1 MNLASILLRHATA
14 RPNHPAI
21 IEGEVTLGHAAAAG
35 RIARYAAHLARHGVG
50 TGDRVGL
57 ALRDSCDHLLLHY
70 AVAWLGA
77 TIVPV
82 DYRWTVPEKTSVT
95 RAFACR
101 CTVLEPG
108 DPAAAQMA
116 GVTFEP
122 AWRDGAAIEAA
133 PVDDENLPVMLS
145 LSSGTTGRPSGSLVS
160 HRELYERWIGQ
171 WVGIGFN
178 GMDRYLLATPLYFGA
193 GRSFGMSF
201 LAAGGSVIFGPQPA
215 TAAGIIDA
223 ARAHRITAM
232 FLVPTQIRRLIDEWH
247 GDGLAL
253 PSVRLLVTT
262 GSAVAPHERRQIIER
277 LTPGFVDYYGTSEAG
292 GISVLAA
299 HEQLG
304 FSDTVGRP
312 AFRVEIEIV
321 DEAGA
326 TVPQGEVGRLRYRG
340 PGVSR
345 LHVDADGGTFTS
357 PDGWHFP
364 GDLARIRPSGHIQL
378 AGRAKDLII
387 RGGVNIYPAEIEAVL
402 SIHPAV
408 AEACVFG
415 RTDRSLGE
423 TIAAAVVLRPGASLD
438 AAGALAHLG
447 ERLARYKLPERI
459 AFVDELPR
467 NTSGKVVRA
476 TLVKLLDD
484 ADQIKS

>member
-1 MNLASILLRHATA
+1 MNLVSILLSHATA
-14 RPNHPAI
+14 RPDHPAL
-21 IEGEVTLGHAAAAG
+21 IEGTNTLDHATAAAL
-35 RIARYAAHLARHGVG
+35 IARYAARLTQCGVAA
-50 TGDRVGL
+50 GDRVGL
-57 ALRDSCDHLLLHY
+57 ALRDTADHLLLHY

-77 TIVPV
+77 TIVPI
-82 DYRWTVPEKTSVT
+82 DHRWTVPEKTSVA
-95 RAFACR
+95 RAFACA
-101 CTVLEPG
+101 CVVIEPG
-108 DPAAAQMA
+108 DPAGAALN
-116 GVTFEP
+116 GVTFDP
-122 AWRDGAAIEAA
+122 TWRDGSASETA
-133 PVDDENLPVMLS
+133 PVDDENLPIMLS

-178 GMDRYLLATPLYFGA
+178 STDRYLLATPLYFGA

-201 LAAGGSVIFGPQPA
+201 LAAGGSVVFCPPPMTPG
-215 TAAGIIDA
+215 GIIDA
-223 ARAHRITAM
+223 ARAHRITTM
-232 FLVPTQIRRLIDEWH
+232 FLVPTQIRALVDEWR

-262 GSAVAPHERRQIIER
+262 GSAVAPHERRQIIEH

-299 HEQLG
+299 HEQLR
-304 FSDTVGRP
+304 FPDTVGRP

-321 DEAGA
+321 DEAG
-326 TVPQGEVGRLRYRG
+326 TPLPEGEVGRLRYRG

-364 GDLARIRPSGHIQL
+364 GDLARCLPSGHIQL

-387 RGGVNIYPAEIEAVL
+387 RGGVNIYPAEIEAAL
-402 SIHPAV
+402 RTHPAV

-415 RTDRSLGE
+415 NADRRLGE
-423 TIAAAVVLRPGASLD
+423 TVVAAIVLRPEAQLD
-438 AAGALAHLG
+438 ATGTLTYLS
-447 ERLARYKLPERI
+447 ERLARYKLPEHI
-459 AFVDELPR
+459 KFVEELPR

-476 TLVKLLDD
+476 ALIKLLDD
-484 ADQIKS
+484 TNS